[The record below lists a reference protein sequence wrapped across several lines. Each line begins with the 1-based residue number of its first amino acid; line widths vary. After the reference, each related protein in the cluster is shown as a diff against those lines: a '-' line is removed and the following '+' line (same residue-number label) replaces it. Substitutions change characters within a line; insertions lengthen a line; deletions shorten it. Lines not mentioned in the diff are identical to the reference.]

1 MSFTKQQ
8 VEQFLQDLYDAKET
22 NPNAYLPSVWI
33 DVEKQI
39 KAKINSYE
47 E

>member
-8 VEQFLQDLYDAKET
+8 VEQFLQDLYDAKEN
-22 NPNAYLPSVWI
+22 NPNAYLPGVWY

-39 KAKINSYE
+39 KAKINSY
-47 E
+47 

>member
-1 MSFTKQQ
+1 MSYTKAQ
-8 VEQFLQDLYDAKET
+8 VEQFLQDLYDAKE
-22 NPNAYLPSVWI
+22 NSPNAYLPSVWV

-39 KAKINSYE
+39 KAKIDSYE

>member
-1 MSFTKQQ
+1 MSYTKQQ
-8 VEQFLQDLYDAKET
+8 VEQFLQDLYDAKEN
-22 NPNAYLPSVWI
+22 NPNAYLPSIWV

-39 KAKINSYE
+39 KAKIDSYE